1 MTGKRLGST
10 GLEIIG
16 IKPQYQPA
24 DLEATVT
31 FKFWLKRKHLIENAT
46 GVKEFS

>member
-1 MTGKRLGST
+1 MLGST

-24 DLEATVT
+24 GHEAIVT
-31 FKFWLKRKHLIENAT
+31 FKF
-46 GVKEFS
+46 